1 MTAPVKMSDLKSKLL
16 RPSLTSTYLV
26 EVQAPTGIN
35 TKLSAFSATAS
46 PTTVYDYINLACSEA
61 SLPGSS
67 VLTNEITDDFTGV
80 TERYAYRRAYDDRS
94 DFTFYVDAKNYYV
107 IKYFESWIAVAVNE
121 QYSTIQN
128 RNSTYRVAFPD
139 DYVTGG
145 PNGGAL
151 SITKFEKD
159 SGSIFEDK
167 GTPLKYNFVGA
178 YPISINSM
186 PVSYDSSQL
195 LKCTVSFTYLRYY
208 IGNAKAAASASSEPS
223 GQQPAPGNPN
233 PNTPAPTPTS
243 PTQSPTPTAPISL
256 PVIPFRDQPLF

>member
-16 RPSLTSTYLV
+16 RPALTSTYLV
-26 EVQAPTGIN
+26 QVQAPSPIAQKLTAYSIN
-35 TKLSAFSATAS
+35 DS
-46 PTTVYDYINLACSEA
+46 PTTVQDYINLSCFEA

-67 VLTNEITDDFTGV
+67 LLTNEITDDYTGV

-107 IKYFESWIAVAVNE
+107 IKYFESWIGVAVNE
-121 QYSTIQN
+121 QTKTIAKLN
-128 RNSTYRVAFPD
+128 TTYRVSFPD
-139 DYVTGG
+139 DYVAGG
-145 PNGGAL
+145 SKGGSL

-159 SGSIFEDK
+159 SGSIFNDK
-167 GTPLKYNFVGA
+167 GTPLKYNFVAA

-208 IGNAKAAASASSEPS
+208 IGNTPAADSPTTAPS
-223 GQQPAPGNPN
+223 APGNELPGYQG
-233 PNTPAPTPTS
+233 PPTPGTTTYQ
-243 PTQSPTPTAPISL
+243 PIRIPVTPFGS
-256 PVIPFRDQPLF
+256 